1 MWSAKFGERALIVA
15 GPEVGVDVRALRA
28 IAERLQAPV
37 LLDVLSPLRQCA
49 PEAWAR
55 AYGVAGYDAILRN
68 AEAAE
73 ALRPDRVLCVGGWPT
88 SKVLREWLARC
99 EPAITLL
106 TRDGRNRD
114 ALHGNTTVLAGSL
127 ALMDSPELA
136 ACEGAADY
144 LARWQRAEAAVQAG
158 LAAAL
163 GGGESGENTVDDL
176 FEGRVAWLLNRALPE
191 GTPLMVANSMPV
203 RDLEYFWPASDRGLT
218 VLYNRGANGIDGTL
232 STALGVAQGHRRPA
246 VLLTGDLAL
255 LHDTNGFLLASG
267 GRMREGASLTVV
279 LINNNGGGIFEH
291 LPVAA
296 FDPPFEEYWATP
308 QQVDFATLCAAY
320 SVEHVAVCDGR
331 HFEELVS
338 ELPSRGVRV
347 LEVRTDRK
355 RDAAC
360 RKALLARVAGQI
372 GLNV

>member
-1 MWSAKFGERALIVA
+1 M
-15 GPEVGVDVRALRA
+15 
-28 IAERLQAPV
+28 
-37 LLDVLSPLRQCA
+37 
-49 PEAWAR
+49 
-55 AYGVAGYDAILRN
+55 RN

-267 GRMREGASLTVV
+267 GRTHEGGGVA
-279 LINNNGGGIFEH
+279 NGG
-291 LPVAA
+291 
-296 FDPPFEEYWATP
+296 
-308 QQVDFATLCAAY
+308 VD
-320 SVEHVAVCDGR
+320 
-331 HFEELVS
+331 
-338 ELPSRGVRV
+338 
-347 LEVRTDRK
+347 
-355 RDAAC
+355 
-360 RKALLARVAGQI
+360 
-372 GLNV
+372 